1 MEHIFGKFFNGKTI
15 NTSELQSGIDRG
27 EDEALNVVNNILK
40 SGEYDK
46 RIKKTKTSDDKEG
59 VERLDEGIFCCWG
72 NGGCCFYELDFSTED
87 CPNCGGGIMWDGC
100 CDIGSPKNCCGG
112 VYNTWNV
119 GPGGGTTEKDLSQQI
134 SEELKEEIKRYKELL
149 K

>member
-1 MEHIFGKFFNGKTI
+1 MKHVFGKFFNGKTI

-72 NGGCCFYELDFSTED
+72 NGGCCFELDFGTED

-100 CDIGSPKNCCGG
+100 CGIGSPKGCCGG

-119 GPGGGTTEKDLSQQI
+119 GPGGGTAEKDLSQQI
-134 SEELKEEIKRYKELL
+134 SEELREEIKRYKELL
-149 K
+149 